1 MIITKKIFAALIGG
15 FLLAGCQTTETVTTA
30 PTVAKAPSQQSQAPN
45 ICRTRSGAVCG
56 DRMALLKKLAGSYEE
71 TPRSIA
77 LAANGSVI
85 EVTRSD
91 KGTWTI
97 LLTSPKGLTC
107 LMAAGTHWETLKQK
121 KAGESS

>member
-1 MIITKKIFAALIGG
+1 MKRFVLAALIGG
-15 FLLAGCQTTETVTTA
+15 FLLAGCQTTETVNTA

-45 ICRTRSGAVCG
+45 IYRTRSGAVCG

-97 LLTSPKGLTC
+97 LLTNPRGITC
-107 LMAAGTHWETLKQK
+107 LMAAGTNWEPIKQIPK
-121 KAGESS
+121 GKPS